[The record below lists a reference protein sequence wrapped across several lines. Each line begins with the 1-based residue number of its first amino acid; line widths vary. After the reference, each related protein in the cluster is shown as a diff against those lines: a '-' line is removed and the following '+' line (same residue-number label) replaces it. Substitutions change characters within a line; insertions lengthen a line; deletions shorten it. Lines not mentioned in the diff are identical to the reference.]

1 MLLSDGVPPPVLYVV
16 ISVLNMLSSCGF
28 LNWSFLLQLMFCAL
42 VVCAGAHDLQF
53 VIPVCLFQL
62 VISEAGPTQGALL
75 FLLLYYQQAPPGPAP
90 QDSTTGA
97 LYCAPMH
104 TRGSAADTH
113 VERANCASHLESSF
127 CFQCF
132 FRQTNHACGTER
144 GSPGWRWRCRLPCL

>member
-75 FLLLYYQQAPPGPAP
+75 FLLLYYQQAPPGPAL
-90 QDSTTGA
+90 QDSTTSA
-97 LYCAPMH
+97 LYRAPSKLAVVFVCRTWGGGCPTGWPCSSAPPPPPARSISLDRLKREVRCWH
-104 TRGSAADTH
+104 PTRPD
-113 VERANCASHLESSF
+113 
-127 CFQCF
+127 
-132 FRQTNHACGTER
+132 
-144 GSPGWRWRCRLPCL
+144 